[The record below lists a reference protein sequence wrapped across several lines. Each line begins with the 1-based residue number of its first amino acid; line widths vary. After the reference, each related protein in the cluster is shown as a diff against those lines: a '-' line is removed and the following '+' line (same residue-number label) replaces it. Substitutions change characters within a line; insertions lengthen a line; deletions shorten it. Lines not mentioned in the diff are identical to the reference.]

1 MLQLC
6 GGLVAAASRIRGVT
20 LTIGWLPRGSRSI
33 VTRLL
38 RTVAHFWTTARALR
52 SLLPL
57 RCSFIVQVAQGHT
70 CWVCPGLYLLAH
82 YVICYAGFICSR
94 EVRGTGRFRD
104 HLPMFIRRSPSH
116 TSGHP
121 ILVCPHNND
130 IIRPLPLTSRYRIT
144 VCATASG
151 YANRIPSQL
160 FSEDR
165 TTDLLCSNWPV
176 SAHVAV

>member
-1 MLQLC
+1 MVDNLVRLSPRLMYPLHVVTCCNFAEASLQ
-6 GGLVAAASRIRGVT
+6 
-20 LTIGWLPRGSRSI
+20 
-33 VTRLL
+33 LL

-121 ILVCPHNND
+121 ILN
-130 IIRPLPLTSRYRIT
+130 YR
-144 VCATASG
+144 
-151 YANRIPSQL
+151 
-160 FSEDR
+160 
-165 TTDLLCSNWPV
+165 LCYSFRLC
-176 SAHVAV
+176 